1 MQIGVIDSNSPL
13 TLNFFNAEQ
22 DRQTLNGSHSH
33 IYGNISTLL
42 NMFVSVPDV
51 GGQRCPDSVRNYCAV
66 SVGQN
71 QVQIQNPDTRKPYR
85 LKISD
90 LD

>member
-13 TLNFFNAEQ
+13 TLYFFNAEQ

-42 NMFVSVPDV
+42 NMFVSVPV
-51 GGQRCPDSVRNYCAV
+51 HPWSSNVRL
-66 SVGQN
+66 S
-71 QVQIQNPDTRKPYR
+71 
-85 LKISD
+85 LKNCV
-90 LD
+90 